1 MVKRFSSISEI
12 FTAELI
18 ILLLQILTSIFV
30 ARYLGPDALG
40 LYVILLL
47 IPAYLEAIGRSY
59 LDYSAVYFVANR
71 KENFASVLYLVN
83 CMSVIIVL
91 VLTVAFVSYFGVIKQ
106 LLFSA
111 TVLDFTAMMAAAF
124 LIFPLRLLYL
134 TYSLMLQAT
143 QQFQKYNIM
152 FIMQGVLTS
161 ILIIVFTV
169 IFKGSLL
176 SLLLANVFGIIPTII
191 YGMIVIHKNH
201 KSLVRFNSVLFYEMV
216 KVAIGQY
223 IYNFVTFLKL
233 NIGSL
238 LLIFFAGPS
247 QVAFFNIG
255 KTMADGVTRL
265 VPTAV
270 NTVIYPEMSHQIDS
284 DKTMLLLIDS
294 YRVILVL
301 LVLTAVPVLF
311 ISKVLIIS
319 IYGLEYNSA
328 VVPFNITLISYVLY
342 RASLIF
348 ASYFSAVGRTKVLA
362 GLMIPGPILQVALF
376 IGFFADSGAFG
387 ASISLLIG
395 VILTHIIL
403 LTYFLIFEDCKV
415 THFVPRSSDIKVLSS
430 WLTGFV
436 K

>member
-1 MVKRFSSISEI
+1 MVKRFSSISQI

-18 ILLLQILTSIFV
+18 ILLLQFLTSIFV

-59 LDYSAVYFVANR
+59 FDYSAVYFIANR
-71 KENFASVLYLVN
+71 KENLASVLHLVN
-83 CMSVIIVL
+83 CMSVIIVF
-91 VLTVAFVSYFGVIKQ
+91 VLTVAFVSYIGVIKE
-106 LLFSA
+106 LLFSGTA
-111 TVLDFTAMMAAAF
+111 LNFTAMMAAAF
-124 LIFPLRLLYL
+124 LIFPLRLLYF
-134 TYSLMLQAT
+134 TYSLVLQAT
-143 QQFQKYNIM
+143 QQFQRYNIM

-169 IFKGSLL
+169 SFKGSLL
-176 SLLLANVFGIIPTII
+176 SLLLANVFGITPTIV
-191 YGMIVIHKNH
+191 YGMIVIHKKH
-201 KSLVRFNSVLFYEMV
+201 KFLARFDSDLFYEMV
-216 KVAIGQY
+216 KVSIGQY
-223 IYNFVTFLKL
+223 FYNFVTFLKL

-238 LLIFFAGPS
+238 LLIFFSGPT
-247 QVAFFNIG
+247 QVAFFNVG
-255 KTMADGVTRL
+255 KTMADGITRL

-270 NTVIYPEMSHQIDS
+270 NTVIYPEMSRHLDS
-284 DKTMLLLIDS
+284 DKTMLLLIES
-294 YRVILVL
+294 YRVILVIL
-301 LVLTAVPVLF
+301 FLTAVPVLF
-311 ISKVLIIS
+311 ISKALITS
-319 IYGLEYNSA
+319 IYGSDFRSA

-362 GLMIPGPILQVALF
+362 GLMVPGPILQVCLF
-376 IGFFADSGAFG
+376 IGFFTDSGASG

-403 LTYFLIFEDCKV
+403 LTYFLIFENCKL

-430 WLTGFV
+430 WIIGFA